1 VRAKKIAF
9 VSLVLVGAAL
19 IALVVAGSFLTA
31 PAPQSIG
38 ELPNDLSGR
47 SVQFASGSGASIHGW
62 FIPGKQRSGAVVL
75 MHGEPKD
82 FGLFKVQNMS
92 TCITQH
98 LRNMSH
104 ACWNSFKRI

>member
-1 VRAKKIAF
+1 MRAKKIAF

-38 ELPNDLSGR
+38 ELPNNLSGR

-75 MHGEPKD
+75 MHGEPKEFWVIQGAKHVD
-82 FGLFKVQNMS
+82 L
-92 TCITQH
+92 H
-98 LRNMSH
+98 H
-104 ACWNSFKRI
+104 AAPKEYESRVRI